1 MWRKYT
7 RLLEVPTTDPD
18 DARRRKLLNIILAG
32 AGFAS
37 LTMVILTAIVGL
49 LHLIGSP
56 SEFLPIYITGGAIFA
71 LSVAVYAVNR
81 YISGR
86 LASVLFL
93 VMLSLALAF
102 SDVPREVAAGRSL
115 FVFVIP
121 IVMSSVLL
129 RPYMTFLFALIG
141 SLEISILA
149 VSIGDI
155 PNLPAIVGYFL
166 IALVSWLSARS
177 LENALK
183 ELLQINKELDKRVID
198 RTQALSA
205 ALALAHAEAGRSQA
219 ILQGIADGVVVFD
232 NSDKAIMVNPSIEPL
247 VMRPSNE
254 ILGMNLQQWLSQ
266 SDLVQ
271 RERETVLRS
280 FLDPSGSQDGKNK
293 IQWGKKT
300 LVISVAPVR
309 IASGETIGKVAVF
322 HDFTREAEVDRMK
335 SDFVAMVS
343 HELRTPLNSIL
354 GYADMLREGVYGKL
368 EVRQVGIV
376 ERVMANTNKLLTI
389 VNDLLDQA
397 QIEAGRLS
405 FHNRHFQPSELVDN
419 VRAVMESLVQ
429 SKNLKLV
436 LSISDEMPGLLYGD
450 PQRLNQVLVNL
461 TNNAVKFTEQ
471 GNIQVRLYMVDQEH
485 WAMEVSDTG
494 TGIPADAQ
502 RYIFE
507 PFRQV
512 EMDVTRRPGG
522 IGLGLTIVKRL
533 VSMMQGEICLNS
545 QVGVGSTFTVILPL
559 KVIQKE
565 MQRNE

>member
-1 MWRKYT
+1 MMRKIS
-7 RLLEVPTTDPD
+7 RLLEVPATDPE
-18 DARRRKLLNIILAG
+18 DARRRRLLNILLVGMGI
-32 AGFAS
+32 
-37 LTMVILTAIVGL
+37 VILGTVVLTLIVDISGN
-49 LHLIGSP
+49 P
-56 SEFLPIYITGGAIFA
+56 EDFLPIYIIGPGLLLATAGM
-71 LSVAVYAVNR
+71 YAVNR
-81 YISGR
+81 YISGQ
-86 LASVLFL
+86 LASLIFL
-93 VMLSLALAF
+93 ILLTVAF
-102 SDVPREVAAGRSL
+102 PFTDVPKEVASGRSL
-115 FVFVIP
+115 FAFTLP
-121 IVMSSVLL
+121 IVMSSVLI
-129 RPYMTFLFALIG
+129 RPASAFVFATLS
-141 SLEISILA
+141 SLEISIIA
-149 VSIGDI
+149 FYIGLV
-155 PNLPAIVGYFL
+155 PNVPAIMGFYM

-177 LENALK
+177 LETAMK
-183 ELLQINKELDKRVID
+183 ELRLINRELDKRVID

-232 NSDKAIMVNPSIEPL
+232 NADRAIMVNPAIEAL
-247 VMRPSNE
+247 VGQQSGDIM
-254 ILGMNLQQWLSQ
+254 GADLQQWLSQ
-266 SDLVQ
+266 ADLVQ
-271 RERETVLRS
+271 REREIVQSAFSDPATS
-280 FLDPSGSQDGKNK
+280 LDGRNK
-293 IQWGKKT
+293 VQWGKKT
-300 LVISVAPVR
+300 LAISVAPVR
-309 IASGETIGKVAVF
+309 IASGETIGRVAVF

-405 FHNRHFQPSELVDN
+405 FHNRHFQPTELVDN
-419 VRAVMESLVQ
+419 IRAVMESIVQ
-429 SKNLKLV
+429 AKKLKLTV
-436 LSISDEMPGLLYGD
+436 SASDDLPGLLYGD

-471 GNIQVRLYMVDQEH
+471 GSIQVRLYLVDQEH

-494 TGIPADAQ
+494 TGIPPEAQ

-512 EMDVTRRPGG
+512 DMEVTRRPGG

-533 VSMMQGEICLNS
+533 VTMMQGEICLNS
-545 QVGVGSTFTVILPL
+545 QVGVGSTFTVLLPL
-559 KVIQKE
+559 KVNQKE
-565 MQRNE
+565 MLKNE

>member
-1 MWRKYT
+1 MLRNMH
-7 RLLEVPTTDPD
+7 RLLEVSATDPE
-18 DARRRKLLNIILAG
+18 DARRRKLLNILLAG
-32 AGFAS
+32 AGFSS
-37 LTMVILTAIVGL
+37 LVMVVLTAIMGL
-49 LHLIGSP
+49 LKLIGSP
-56 SEFLPIYITGGAIFA
+56 SEFLPIYVIGSGIFV
-71 LSVAVYAVNR
+71 LTIGVYAVNR
-81 YISGR
+81 YISGW
-86 LASVLFL
+86 LASMIFL
-93 VMLSLALAF
+93 ILLSIALAF
-102 SDVPREVAAGRSL
+102 SDVPKEVASGRSL
-115 FVFVIP
+115 FVFVLP
-121 IVMSSVLL
+121 IVMASVLL
-129 RPYMTFLFALIG
+129 SPYMTFLFAVLG

-149 VSIGDI
+149 LSIGDF

-183 ELLQINKELDKRVID
+183 EIMLINKELDKRVID

-232 NSDKAIMVNPSIEPL
+232 NADRAIMVNPAIEPL
-247 VMRPSNE
+247 VGWPSSE
-254 ILGMNLQQWLSQ
+254 ILGANLQEWLLKADIAQ
-266 SDLVQ
+266 P
-271 RERETVLRS
+271 ERETIQRS
-280 FLDPSGSQDGKNK
+280 LIDPSPGMDGKSK

-309 IASGETIGKVAVF
+309 TAAGETIGRVAVF

-405 FHNRHFQPSELVDN
+405 FHNRHFQPSELIDN
-419 VRAVMESLVQ
+419 VRAVMESLTQ
-429 SKNLKLV
+429 AKKLKFM
-436 LSISDEMPGLLYGD
+436 LSVAEDLPSLLYGD

-461 TNNAVKFTEQ
+461 CNNAVKFTEQ
-471 GNIQVRLYMVDQEH
+471 GSIAVRLYMVDLEH
-485 WAMEVSDTG
+485 WAMEVTDTG
-494 TGIPADAQ
+494 VGIPLEAQ

-512 EMDVTRRPGG
+512 DMEVTRRPGG

-533 VSMMQGEICLNS
+533 ITMMQGEICLKS
-545 QVGVGSTFTVILPL
+545 QVGEGSTFTVILPL
-559 KVIQKE
+559 KVNQKE
-565 MQRNE
+565 MQKE

>member
-1 MWRKYT
+1 MWRKFT

-32 AGFAS
+32 AGISS
-37 LTMVILTAIVGL
+37 LTMAILTAIVGL

-56 SEFLPIYITGGAIFA
+56 SEFLAIYISGGAIFVLA
-71 LSVAVYAVNR
+71 VGVYAVNR

-86 LASVLFL
+86 LASIIFL
-93 VMLSLALAF
+93 LMLSIALAF
-102 SDVPREVAAGRSL
+102 SDIPREVAAGRSL

-121 IVMSSVLL
+121 IVISSVLL

-141 SLEISILA
+141 SMEISILA
-149 VSIGDI
+149 ISIGDI
-155 PNLPAIVGYFL
+155 PNLPAIIGYFL

-183 ELLQINKELDKRVID
+183 ELMQINKELDKRVID
-198 RTQALSA
+198 RTHALSA

-232 NSDKAIMVNPSIEPL
+232 NSDKAIMVNPAIEPL
-247 VMRPSNE
+247 VMRKSND
-254 ILGMNLQQWLSQ
+254 ILGINLQQWLTQ

-271 RERETVLRS
+271 REREIVLRS
-280 FLDPSGSQDGKNK
+280 FQEPPSSQDGKNK
-293 IQWGKKT
+293 VQWGKKT
-300 LVISVAPVR
+300 LAISVAPVR
-309 IASGETIGKVAVF
+309 ISSGEIIGKVAVF

-436 LSISDEMPGLLYGD
+436 LSISDEMPSLLYGD

-471 GNIQVRLYMVDQEH
+471 GSIEVRLYMVDQEH

-494 TGIPADAQ
+494 TGIPAEAQ

-512 EMDVTRRPGG
+512 EMEVTRRPGG
-522 IGLGLTIVKRL
+522 IGLGLSIVKRL
-533 VSMMQGEICLNS
+533 VNMMQGEICLNS

>member
-1 MWRKYT
+1 MWRKYS

-32 AGFAS
+32 AGFSS

-56 SEFLPIYITGGAIFA
+56 REFLPIYITGGAIFA
-71 LSVAVYAVNR
+71 LAVGVYAVNR

-86 LASVLFL
+86 LASVIFL

-155 PNLPAIVGYFL
+155 PNLPAIVGYYL

-177 LENALK
+177 LESALK
-183 ELLQINKELDKRVID
+183 ELMQINKELDKRVID

-232 NSDKAIMVNPSIEPL
+232 NSDKAIMVNPAIEPL

-254 ILGMNLQQWLSQ
+254 IIGVNLQQWLSQ

-271 RERETVLRS
+271 REREIVLRS
-280 FLDPSGSQDGKNK
+280 FSDPSGSQDGKNK

-405 FHNRHFQPSELVDN
+405 FHNRHFQPSELGDN

-429 SKNLKLV
+429 SKNLKLNV
-436 LSISDEMPGLLYGD
+436 SISDDMPSLLYGD

-471 GNIQVRLYMVDQEH
+471 GSIQVRLYMVDQEH

-494 TGIPADAQ
+494 TGIPPEAQ

-533 VSMMQGEICLNS
+533 VNMMQGEICLNS